1 MMDTVRVS
9 LTMIVK
15 NEAEN
20 LARVIASARPIAD
33 ELIVVDTGSTDST
46 VAIAEELGARVFH
59 FAWIGDFSAARNY
72 ALAQASGDWVLIL
85 DGDDIAH
92 EREPGSLRRELA
104 AQPESVMFMRVPV
117 RSRRWDDLGFAV
129 SGGRRLFRRV
139 PEIRWIFPVHENVV
153 HVADSHE
160 MEAGC
165 ASLTIEHTGYV
176 DPTTETA
183 RKRHRRNMRLLREEI
198 AVRPDAPEL
207 YYYLATQYASAG
219 HFASAVRIARS
230 GLARFRG
237 RMRPDFSGLIRTVA
251 MRAAMQMGKPEVA
264 IAIGTPGMS
273 EYAYSELAFTLG
285 CACGQAGD
293 LDRAER
299 YFQLA
304 IALRGRVT
312 EYQVDAGTGSWKA
325 LIELG
330 SVAWKRDRHDLALE
344 RWRRAYEAMPSE
356 GVTAYAYG
364 RGLLAVGQR
373 HEALPLLARA
383 VEQAP
388 NLVDAHRVYAQA
400 LVQDGESQAALEH
413 LTAQIERRPENP
425 TYWMLAGELLHQMR
439 QFEACVDLLG
449 AAIERHQKHSHI
461 YVLLGSALRSIGR
474 TQDSFHAF
482 ALAAAIDPASEIAR
496 AGLRSVAQELEFA
509 VAASSVAGAGRA
521 TADTSPVAR

>member
-1 MMDTVRVS
+1 MDTVRVS

-15 NEAEN
+15 NEEKN
-20 LARVIASARPIAD
+20 LARVITSARAIAD
-33 ELIVVDTGSTDST
+33 ELIVVDTGSTDRT
-46 VAIAEELGARVFH
+46 VAIAEELGARVFR
-59 FAWIGDFSAARNY
+59 FSWIGDFSAARNY
-72 ALAQASGDWVLIL
+72 ALAQASGNWVLIL

-92 EREPGSLRRELA
+92 EREPGALRRDLA
-104 AQPESVMFMRVPV
+104 AQPDSVMFLRVPV
-117 RSRRWDDLGFAV
+117 RSRRWDDLGYSV

-139 PEIRWIFPVHENVV
+139 PEIRWIFPIHENVV
-153 HVADSHE
+153 HAADSQE
-160 MEAGC
+160 MEASC

-176 DPTTETA
+176 DPTTDTA
-183 RKRHRRNMRLLREEI
+183 RTRHRRNMRLLRQEL
-198 AVRPDAPEL
+198 AARPDAPEL
-207 YYYLATQYASAG
+207 YYYLATQYGSAG
-219 HFASAVRIARS
+219 YSASAVRIARS

-237 RMRPDFSGLIRTVA
+237 RMRPDFAGLIRTVA

-285 CACGQAGD
+285 CACGRAGD

-330 SVAWKRDRHDLALE
+330 SVAWKRERHDLALE
-344 RWRRAYEAMPSE
+344 RWRRAHETMPSE

-364 RGLLAVGQR
+364 RGLLAVGR
-373 HEALPLLARA
+373 RDEALPLLARA

-400 LVQDGESQAALEH
+400 LVQEGRSQEALEH
-413 LTAQIERRPENP
+413 LTAQVERRPENA
-425 TYWMLAGELLHQMR
+425 TYWMLAGELLHHLR
-439 QFEACVDLLG
+439 QYEACVDLLG
-449 AAIERHQKHSHI
+449 AAIERHQTNAHI

-474 TQDSFHAF
+474 THDAFHAF
-482 ALAAAIDPASEIAR
+482 ALAAAINPASKIGR
-496 AGLRSVAQELEFA
+496 AGLRSVARELEFTVDA
-509 VAASSVAGAGRA
+509 TSGAGAVHA